1 VTELRWGSATD
12 EGRVREINE
21 DSFLADDSLWAVAD
35 GMGGHAAGEV
45 ASAIAVQTLREHAG
59 PSADEIVEA
68 MRLANRAV
76 VEQAGR
82 DPSMRGMGTTLSVV
96 ALVPGGDD
104 GASDEIVVANVGDSR
119 VYRLHDGELE
129 QLTDD
134 HSLVGDLVRAGRIT
148 PAEARVHPNRNI
160 VTKVIGNEDDVVAD
174 SWIVDPHAGD
184 RYLLCSDGL
193 TDEVEDVAIARVL
206 RATKDPSAAAKELV
220 DLANAAGGRDNI
232 TAVIVDVVDDGGRG
246 EAASAVLAREP
257 GRTTSAPMVHE
268 GPGGGPHTAAVPAV
282 TRERLAKPRRLTWR
296 VAVFI
301 VAIVVV
307 LGVAVGGTIWFARNT
322 YYVGV
327 DKSETV
333 TIYRGR
339 PGGVL
344 FIKPTVEDRTEF
356 SVGDVEPSRR
366 DEVEQGHE
374 VSSRALAE
382 RYVRNIVTTTTTSTT
397 TTTTSTTSTTTP
409 PPTPTS
415 TP

>member
-12 EGRVREINE
+12 EGRIRDINE
-21 DSFLADDSLWAVAD
+21 DSFIADDALWAVAD

-45 ASAIAVQTLREHAG
+45 ASALAVQTLREHAG
-59 PSADEIVEA
+59 DSPDTIVEA

-76 VEQAGR
+76 VEQADR
-82 DPSMRGMGTTLSVV
+82 DPAMRGMGTTLSVV
-96 ALVPGGDD
+96 ALLQGED
-104 GASDEIVVANVGDSR
+104 GDEIVVANVGDSR

-134 HSLVGDLVRAGRIT
+134 HSLVGDLLRAGRIT

-206 RATKDPSAAAKELV
+206 RTTKDPSAAAKELV

-232 TAVIVDVVDDGGRG
+232 PAVIVDVVDDGGRG

-257 GRTTSAPMVHE
+257 GRTSSAPMVHE
-268 GPGGGPHTAAVPAV
+268 GPGGVQHTAADPAV
-282 TRERLAKPRRLTWR
+282 TRERLASPRRFTWR
-296 VAVFI
+296 VAAFI

-307 LGVAVGGTIWFARNT
+307 LGVAVGGTVWFARNT
-322 YYVGV
+322 YYVGL
-327 DKSETV
+327 DTSDTV

-344 FIKPTVEDRTEF
+344 FIKPTVEDRTAF
-356 SVGDVEPSRR
+356 DVDDVEPSRR
-366 DEVEQGHE
+366 DEVEAGHE

-397 TTTTSTTSTTTP
+397 TTTTTSTTTP
-409 PPTPTS
+409 PPTPTT